1 MSLVAAFRANRFGLI
16 PLVLLTAIVVTLASF
31 DPRFL
36 KPSSLRYTAVD
47 AAPLLLLVLGST
59 LVILTGAID
68 LSIGAMAS
76 LSSVLLAT
84 LLPVLGDAAPFV
96 VIALAA
102 AIGAAQGFVQSKGQI
117 PSFVV
122 SLGVLGFCSGL
133 ALYLSG
139 AAAQVVD
146 LDSPMLA
153 VLLGSALGI
162 PNPAWVV
169 VVVGGALGL
178 AVRLTGLGRALFA
191 IGSSEV
197 AAVLSGVQATPI
209 KMLVFAVSAG
219 CAAASAILLVAQT
232 GYSSPSLADN
242 LLLPAIVGV
251 VVGGT
256 AISGGVGGL
265 WASALGGLIAICVRI
280 MTIVIGVGP
289 SFQNVLFGAGMIVV
303 VALTT
308 DRRKLGVIK

>member
-1 MSLVAAFRANRFGLI
+1 MSILETFRTNRFGVI
-16 PLVLLTAIVVTLASF
+16 PGTLLAIIVVAIVLV

-36 KPSSLRYTAVD
+36 KLSSLRYTATD

-59 LVILTGAID
+59 FVILTGAID

-84 LLPVLGDAAPFV
+84 LLPRFGSATPFIV
-96 VIALAA
+96 VGLAA
-102 AIGAAQGFVQSKGQI
+102 AIGAAQGFVQSRAQI

-122 SLGVLGFCSGL
+122 SLGILGFCSGL
-133 ALYLSG
+133 GLYLS
-139 AAAQVVD
+139 AAAPEAVD
-146 LDSPMLA
+146 LDDPVLA
-153 VLLGSALGI
+153 TLLGSVLGI
-162 PNPAWVV
+162 PNSVWIVV
-169 VVVGGALGL
+169 LVGIVLGC
-178 AVRLTGLGRALFA
+178 AVRFTGLGRSLFA

-197 AAVLSGVQATPI
+197 AAILSGVHATLI
-209 KMLVFAVSAG
+209 KILVLAVSAG
-219 CAAASAILLVAQT
+219 CAATTAILRVSQT

-265 WASALGGLIAICVRI
+265 GASVLGGLIAICVRI
-280 MTIVIGVGP
+280 MTIVLGVGP
-289 SFQNVLFGAGMIVV
+289 SFQNVLFGVGMIVV
-303 VALTT
+303 VAVTT
-308 DRRKLGVIK
+308 DRRKLGIIK

>member
-1 MSLVAAFRANRFGLI
+1 MSIAEGFRTNRFGVI
-16 PLVLLTAIVVTLASF
+16 PLALLAVVIVAIIAV

-36 KPSSLRYTAVD
+36 KPSSLGSTAID
-47 AAPLLLLVLGST
+47 AAPLLLLVLGSC

-68 LSIGAMAS
+68 LSVGAMAS
-76 LSSVLLAT
+76 LASVLLAT
-84 LLPVLGDAAPFV
+84 LLPTLGNVAPFAV
-96 VIALAA
+96 VAIAA
-102 AIGAAQGFVQSKGQI
+102 AIGAAQGFVQAKAQI

-133 ALYLSG
+133 ALYISG
-139 AAAQVVD
+139 ASAQVVD
-146 LDSPMLA
+146 LENP
-153 VLLGSALGI
+153 VLVVLGGSILGI

-169 VVVGGALGL
+169 LVVGGLLGL
-178 AVRLTGLGRALFA
+178 AVQLTGLGRSLYA

-197 AAVLSGVQATPI
+197 AAVLSGVNATGV
-209 KMLVFAVSAG
+209 KMLVFAVSGA
-219 CAAASAILLVAQT
+219 CAAVSAILLVAQT

-265 WASALGGLIAICVRI
+265 WASALGGLIAFCVRI
-280 MTIVIGVGP
+280 MTIIIGVGP
-289 SFQNVLFGAGMIVV
+289 SMQNVFFGAGMIII

>member
-1 MSLVAAFRANRFGLI
+1 MSMVEAFRANRFGVI
-16 PLVLLTAIVVTLASF
+16 PMVLLAIIVTAIVGVDA
-31 DPRFL
+31 RFL
-36 KPSSLRYTAVD
+36 TLSALRYTATD
-47 AAPLLLLVLGST
+47 ASPLLLLVLGST
-59 LVILTGAID
+59 LVILTGSID
-68 LSIGAMAS
+68 LSVGAMAS

-84 LLPVLGDAAPFV
+84 LLPILGGATPFV
-96 VIALAA
+96 VVGLAA
-102 AIGAAQGFVQSKGQI
+102 AIGATQGFVQAKAQI

-122 SLGVLGFCSGL
+122 SLGMLGFCSGL

-139 AAAQVVD
+139 AASQVVD
-146 LDSPMLA
+146 LDSPILA
-153 VLLGSALGI
+153 SLQDTTLGV

-169 VVVGGALGL
+169 VIVGGALGL
-178 AVRLTGLGRALFA
+178 VVRFTGFGRSLYA

-197 AAVLSGVQATPI
+197 AAILSGVRSTAV
-209 KMLVFAVSAG
+209 KVFVFAVSAG
-219 CAAASAILLVAQT
+219 YAATCAILLVAQT

-256 AISGGVGGL
+256 AISGGIGGI

>member
-16 PLVLLTAIVVTLASF
+16 PLVLLTAIVVVLAVV
-31 DPRFL
+31 DPPFL
-36 KPSSLRYTAVD
+36 KLSSLRYTAVD

-76 LSSVLLAT
+76 LSSVLLAS
-84 LLPVLGDAAPFV
+84 LLPVLGDATPFV

-102 AIGAAQGFVQSKGQI
+102 AIGAAQGFVQSKAQI

-139 AAAQVVD
+139 AAAQMVD
-146 LDSPMLA
+146 LDSPFLGA
-153 VLLGSALGI
+153 LLESAFGI

-169 VVVGGALGL
+169 VAVGGALGL

-197 AAVLSGVQATPI
+197 AAVLSGVRATPV
-209 KMLVFAVSAG
+209 KMFVFAVSAG

-265 WASALGGLIAICVRI
+265 WASTLGGLIAICVRI
-280 MTIVIGVGP
+280 LTIVIGVGP
-289 SFQNVLFGAGMIVV
+289 SFQNVLFGAGMIIV

-308 DRRKLGVIK
+308 DRRKLGAIK

>member
-1 MSLVAAFRANRFGLI
+1 MSIVDVFRANRFGII
-16 PLVLLTAIVVTLASF
+16 PLVLLAIIVVAIVSVDA
-31 DPRFL
+31 RFL
-36 KPSSLRYTAVD
+36 KLSSLRYTATD

-84 LLPVLGDAAPFV
+84 LLPILGASAPFV

-102 AIGAAQGFVQSKGQI
+102 AIGAAQGFVQSRAQI

-146 LDSPMLA
+146 LDSPVLSA
-153 VLLGSALGI
+153 LLGSTLGA

-169 VVVGGALGL
+169 VLLGGALGL
-178 AVRLTGLGRALFA
+178 AVNLTGLGRSLYA

-197 AAVLSGVQATPI
+197 AAVLSGVHATAI

-219 CAAASAILLVAQT
+219 CAAACAILLVAQT

-265 WASALGGLIAICVRI
+265 WSSVLGGLIAICVRI
-280 MTIVIGVGP
+280 MTIIVGVGP

>member
-1 MSLVAAFRANRFGLI
+1 MPIAALFRSNRSNTLPAALLALI
-16 PLVLLTAIVVTLASF
+16 VVAIVLV

-36 KPSSLRYTAVD
+36 KPSSLRYTAAD

-59 LVILTGAID
+59 PVILTGAID

-84 LLPVLGDAAPFV
+84 LLPRLGVAAPFV
-96 VIALAA
+96 VVALAA
-102 AIGAAQGFVQSKGQI
+102 VVGATQGFVQAKAQI

-133 ALYLSG
+133 GLFVSG

-146 LDSPMLA
+146 LDDPVLMA
-153 VLLGSALGI
+153 LLGSTFGI
-162 PNPAWVV
+162 PNAAWTAVLI
-169 VVVGGALGL
+169 GAALQA
-178 AVRLTGLGRALFA
+178 AVRFTGLGRSLFA

-197 AAVLSGVQATPI
+197 AAILSGVRATAV
-209 KMLVFAVSAG
+209 KMLAFAISAG
-219 CAAASAILLVAQT
+219 CAAVGALLLVTQT

-256 AISGGVGGL
+256 AISGGVGGVG
-265 WASALGGLIAICVRI
+265 ASVLGGLIAIGVRI
-280 MTIVIGVGP
+280 MTIVVGVGP
-289 SFQNVLFGAGMIVV
+289 AFQNVLFGAGMIVV

-308 DRRKLGVIK
+308 DRRKLGIIK